1 MTNQDQQRRN
11 RIETALT
18 RPATFVD
25 YLAEH
30 SDPADVHRYE
40 DGDYRLRWNA
50 FLYSIDDIADLCDLD
65 PDMFDAVNGFVE
77 LHIPAEIAGSEV

>member
-1 MTNQDQQRRN
+1 MTQDQQRRD

-18 RPATFVD
+18 RPPTFVD
-25 YLAEH
+25 YLVEH
-30 SDPADVHRYE
+30 SDPSDVHRYE

-50 FLYSIDDIADLCDLD
+50 FLYCDRTIADLCNLD

-77 LHIPAEIAGSEV
+77 LHIPAEIAGAQ